1 MAACSKRIL
10 IACLVGASFQQSW
23 AATACPVSLVDGKAD
38 RDGVVL
44 SLRNKGKLPI
54 QQLEFNCTPATNPTA
69 HRPTCH
75 EETGLFF
82 PGTEYTISFAY
93 PNRAGSILVSL
104 KAARLSDGSIWM
116 FKRDQSCRPL
126 RIARKKKP

>member
-1 MAACSKRIL
+1 MAARSKRIL
-10 IACLVGASFQQSW
+10 IACLAGASFQQSW

-38 RDGVVL
+38 RDGIVL

-54 QQLEFNCTPATNPTA
+54 QQLEFNCTPATSPTA

-104 KAARLSDGSIWM
+104 KAARLSDGSFWM

-126 RIARKKKP
+126 RIARKRKP